1 MWWENQLSDAV
12 TALLLEALIS
22 IPTSQTKDKQI
33 DRFQVAPFLFYVWN
47 FCPERRLDRVNLNL
61 VRLGWG
67 EMSNVVKR
75 TMPWKTM
82 GRLDTHSRQGSTLPH
97 SPHFLLSQES
107 GSGYSATHN
116 CLTFTSSETLPVRN
130 QPRRTRSPW
139 EGAGRY
145 PGQ

>member
-61 VRLGWG
+61 VRLG
-67 EMSNVVKR
+67 
-75 TMPWKTM
+75 
-82 GRLDTHSRQGSTLPH
+82 
-97 SPHFLLSQES
+97 
-107 GSGYSATHN
+107 
-116 CLTFTSSETLPVRN
+116 
-130 QPRRTRSPW
+130 
-139 EGAGRY
+139 
-145 PGQ
+145 